1 MRKEG
6 EGDVLL
12 RETRTGLDGGMEAK
26 AMELADSDGGLPV
39 QVRPMAPGDEAALGE
54 LLALVA
60 AELGSALSAR
70 MLWRPWFLLLLGCGF
85 AVLAASSHSLLLP
98 LLVLALLLAVGRP
111 ALAQVWALYV
121 RQDMSLGLGV
131 PGATDFRF
139 WVAEDT
145 DGNVVGMVGV
155 SGIGKSG
162 DGELELRSL
171 VVNPEHRG
179 HGVGRALC
187 QAALAFARGCPG
199 CRVMVLDTHMLHS
212 PAQRL
217 FSSLGFHP
225 GPACLQPTLSGFL
238 ADLPVTRYHYALTGN
253 NTEEHSP
260 ADEE

>member
-1 MRKEG
+1 MREK
-6 EGDVLL
+6 GDILFK
-12 RETRTGLDGGMEAK
+12 ETRTGLDGGMEAR
-26 AMELADSDGGLPV
+26 ATDLADGDRSLHV
-39 QVRPMAPGDEAALGE
+39 QVRPMASGDEAALRE
-54 LLALVA
+54 LLAVVA
-60 AELGSALSAR
+60 AELGSALGAR

-85 AVLAASSHSLLLP
+85 ALLAASSHSLLLP

-111 ALAQVWALYV
+111 ALAHVWALYAH
-121 RQDMSLGLGV
+121 QDMSLGLGA

-145 DGNVVGMVGV
+145 DGSVVGMVGL
-155 SGIGKSG
+155 SGFGKSG

-171 VVNPEHRG
+171 AVGQEHRG

-187 QAALAFARGCPG
+187 QAVLAFARGYPG
-199 CRVMVLDTHMLHS
+199 CRVVVLDTHMLHS
-212 PAQRL
+212 PARRL

-253 NTEEHSP
+253 NTEERSP
-260 ADEE
+260 RDEE

>member
-1 MRKEG
+1 M
-6 EGDVLL
+6 
-12 RETRTGLDGGMEAK
+12 
-26 AMELADSDGGLPV
+26 
-39 QVRPMAPGDEAALGE
+39 QVRPMAPGDEAALRE
-54 LLALVA
+54 LLAVVA
-60 AELGSALSAR
+60 AELGSALGAR
-70 MLWRPWFLLLLGCGF
+70 MVRRPWFLLLLGCGF
-85 AVLAASSHSLLLP
+85 ALLAASSHSLLLP

-111 ALAQVWALYV
+111 ALAHVWGLYAH
-121 RQDMSLGLGV
+121 QDMSLGLGA

-145 DGNVVGMVGV
+145 DGSVVGMVGV

-171 VVNPEHRG
+171 AVSQEHRG

-187 QAALAFARGCPG
+187 QAVLAFARGCSG
-199 CRVMVLDTHMLHS
+199 CRVVVLDTHTLHS

-225 GPACLQPTLSGFL
+225 DPARLQPTLSGFL

-253 NTEEHSP
+253 STEEHSP
-260 ADEE
+260 VDEE